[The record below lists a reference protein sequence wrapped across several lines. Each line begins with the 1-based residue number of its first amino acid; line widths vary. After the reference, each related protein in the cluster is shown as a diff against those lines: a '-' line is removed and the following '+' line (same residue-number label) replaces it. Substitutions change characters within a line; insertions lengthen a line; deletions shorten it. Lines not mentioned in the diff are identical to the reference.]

1 MIQKLSKTRSAK
13 KYFLFVCGTLI
24 ALMAIIVGIGLIFSE
39 SETME
44 MTPYH
49 PFRSANAKDKY
60 LKIYDLKAGNWPV
73 ASESRLVSTSFG
85 ETFVRISGP
94 ADAPP
99 LVLLHG
105 ISGNSLQWISN
116 VEALS
121 ARYRVFAVDNIYDCG
136 RSVYTRAMKTPDD
149 YVNWL
154 DELFDALQLRSGIN
168 LMGLSYGGW
177 LTTQYALSHPDRL
190 EKIVLLAPV
199 CTVLPLSYKW
209 ISRAVLCAVPHRHF
223 TKSFLY
229 WLLEDMAK
237 KDEAN
242 RKVLDEEVD
251 FAFLAFRSFKQ
262 RRMVNP
268 TVLSDAEF
276 QALKVPT
283 LFLIGENEKI
293 YSARKAIDRLN
304 RVAPRIKTGI
314 IPNAG
319 HDLTVVQ
326 AKLVNRK
333 VLEFL
338 SSSI

>member
-1 MIQKLSKTRSAK
+1 MISS
-13 KYFLFVCGTLI
+13 G
-24 ALMAIIVGIGLIFSE
+24 
-39 SETME
+39 SETMK

-49 PFRSANAKDKY
+49 PFRSAKAKEQY
-60 LKIYDLKAGNWPV
+60 LKVYDLKAGNWPV
-73 ASESRLVSTSFG
+73 PSESRLVSTSFG

-94 ADAPP
+94 AEAPP

-105 ISGNSLQWISN
+105 INGNSLQWITN

-136 RSVYTRAMKTPDD
+136 RSVYTRAVKTPDD
-149 YVNWL
+149 YVVWL
-154 DELFDALQLRSGIN
+154 DELFDALQLRNGIN

-177 LTTQYALSHPDRL
+177 LTTQYALRHPGRL

-209 ISRAVLCAVPHRHF
+209 ISRAVLCAVPHRYF
-223 TKSFLY
+223 TRSFVY
-229 WLLEDMAK
+229 WLLEDTAK
-237 KDEAN
+237 KGEAG
-242 RKVLDEEVD
+242 RKVLDEEAE
-251 FAFLAFRSFKQ
+251 FAFLAYRSFKH
-262 RRMVNP
+262 RPMVNP
-268 TVLSDAEF
+268 TVLSDEEL

-293 YSARKAIDRLN
+293 YSARKAIERLN
-304 RVAPRIKTGI
+304 RVAPRIRSEV
-314 IPNAG
+314 IPKAG

-326 AKLVNRK
+326 AKLVNGK

-338 SSSI
+338 SLSF